1 MEPKLEDD
9 PIQHFRHNRLL
20 ESWSQNQINRGRN
33 RERVYTTV
41 ISQYEL
47 LTPVYHK
54 RIKVEERNIRAFL
67 KRSVVLPLDQNAAEE
82 LSRIMVG
89 LFKLGVP
96 INALDTL
103 IAGIAITTGTDKIAT
118 LDRDFTQIAKITE
131 LVIII
136 I

>member
-9 PIQHFRHNRLL
+9 PIRHFRHNRLL

-54 RIKVEERNIRAFL
+54 GIKVEERNIRAFL

-118 LDRDFTQIAKITE
+118 LDRDFTRIAKITE

>member
-1 MEPKLEDD
+1 MILFDTSAIIDFLKGGLKTKSIVEE
-9 PIQHFRHNRLL
+9 I
-20 ESWSQNQINRGRN
+20 ESN

-54 RIKVEERNIRAFL
+54 GIKVEERNIRAFL
-67 KRSVVLPLDQNAAEE
+67 RRSVVFPLDQNAAEE
-82 LSRIMVG
+82 SSRIMGG
-89 LFKLGVP
+89 LFKLGIP

-131 LVIII
+131 LDIII

>member
-1 MEPKLEDD
+1 MILFDTSAIIDFLKGGTKTKSIVEE
-9 PIQHFRHNRLL
+9 I
-20 ESWSQNQINRGRN
+20 ESN
-33 RERVYTTV
+33 RENVYTTV

-54 RIKVEERNIRAFL
+54 GLKVEERNIRAFL
-67 KRSVVLPLDQNAAEE
+67 RRSVVFTLDQNAAEE
-82 LSRIMVG
+82 SSRIMGG
-89 LFKLGVP
+89 LFKLGIP

-118 LDRDFTQIAKITE
+118 LDNDFTQIAKITD
-131 LVIII
+131 LDIII

>member
-1 MEPKLEDD
+1 MILFDTSAIIDFLKGGLKTKSIVEE
-9 PIQHFRHNRLL
+9 I
-20 ESWSQNQINRGRN
+20 ESN

-54 RIKVEERNIRAFL
+54 GIKVEERNIRAFL
-67 KRSVVLPLDQNAAEE
+67 RRSVVFPLDQNAAEE
-82 LSRIMVG
+82 SSRIMGG
-89 LFKLGVP
+89 LFKLGIP
-96 INALDTL
+96 INALHTL

-118 LDRDFTQIAKITE
+118 LDRDFTQIVKITE
-131 LVIII
+131 LDIII

>member
-1 MEPKLEDD
+1 MILFDTSAIIDFLKGGLKTKSIVEE
-9 PIQHFRHNRLL
+9 I
-20 ESWSQNQINRGRN
+20 ESN

-54 RIKVEERNIRAFL
+54 GIKVEERNIRAFL
-67 KRSVVLPLDQNAAEE
+67 RRSVVFPLDQNAAEE
-82 LSRIMVG
+82 SSRIMGG
-89 LFKLGVP
+89 LFKLGIP

>member
-9 PIQHFRHNRLL
+9 PIRHFRHNRLL

-54 RIKVEERNIRAFL
+54 GIKVEERNIRAFL

>member
-1 MEPKLEDD
+1 
-9 PIQHFRHNRLL
+9 
-20 ESWSQNQINRGRN
+20 
-33 RERVYTTV
+33 
-41 ISQYEL
+41 
-47 LTPVYHK
+47 
-54 RIKVEERNIRAFL
+54 
-67 KRSVVLPLDQNAAEE
+67 
-82 LSRIMVG
+82 MVG